1 MVQRG
6 ECLGFT
12 LEARE
17 PIGVV
22 GERVGEDLEGDIA
35 IELRVAGAQDLAHPA
50 FANLRGDLVDTDSG
64 AGSESQAVGLYEL
77 SGVQN
82 G

>member
-1 MVQRG
+1 
-6 ECLGFT
+6 
-12 LEARE
+12 
-17 PIGVV
+17 
-22 GERVGEDLEGDIA
+22 
-35 IELRVAGAQDLAHPA
+35 LAHPA